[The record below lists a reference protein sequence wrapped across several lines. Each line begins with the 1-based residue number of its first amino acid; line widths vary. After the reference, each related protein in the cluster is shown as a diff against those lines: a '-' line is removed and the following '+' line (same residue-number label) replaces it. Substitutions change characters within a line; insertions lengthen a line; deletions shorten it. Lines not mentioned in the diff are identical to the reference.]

1 MNDEDYVLFLNKSKL
16 LPISLTLFKNDLI
29 LLNKVLNNELLKNF
43 FNFWTIDKGPES
55 NRTGNKT
62 FVRMPMITRSKLYE
76 NFVYRVAEMSI
87 SLVRSNILPGYDP
100 FQEPV
105 IFRKN
110 LVDKLQNF
118 KYSIYPDSWFLSLFY

>member
-29 LLNKVLNNELLKNF
+29 LLNKVLNNELLKIF